1 MADVLMLSVSGC
13 RGVVGTTLTPRT
25 VSRFAAT
32 IGRFLRDEQSGGK
45 AAKSKRRPLVVVAR
59 DGRAGGHM
67 VRDAARAGLL
77 ASGCDVVDI
86 GVAMTPS
93 CAVSVD
99 ALDADAGIVLT
110 ASHNPQ
116 QWNGLKFIL
125 RARGK
130 NSGLFGSSACAPAKV
145 TADRVINAF
154 RADEASGTDDTL
166 VTWEDVGELEEA
178 PKEGGFLHASRAA
191 EAIAELGF
199 ATPIKK
205 RKFKVLLDCVN
216 GAGRVI
222 SPSWLS
228 AGGSRVVTL
237 GDDDSGLFPH
247 TPEPTRENLVSLSKA
262 VKKAGADV
270 GFAQDPD
277 ADRLAVIDERG
288 SYIGEEYT
296 LVLATMA
303 LGEAGGL
310 KKGQTL
316 VVNLSTSRMIEDVAA
331 MYGCRVQRS
340 AVGEANVVELMKSLK
355 CPLGGEGNGGVIWP
369 RVTYI
374 RDSLGAM
381 GLVLGLMAT
390 MKKPLSEIVKTVP
403 AYAIT
408 KRKVDLKD
416 QADAK
421 RAGEAIAKAYSS
433 ERIDRQDGVRVDFDR
448 QRAWLHVRASNTEP
462 IMRLIAEAPTQ
473 ETATQI
479 LDDAARVIAGKA

>member
-13 RGVVGTTLTPRT
+13 RGVVGSSLTPQI
-25 VSRFAAT
+25 VARFAGT
-32 IGRFLRDEQSGGK
+32 IGRFLRDERPANAK
-45 AAKSKRRPLVVVAR
+45 AKRRPMVVVAR

-77 ASGCDVVDI
+77 AAGCDVVDI
-86 GVAMTPS
+86 GIAMTPS

-99 ALDADAGIVLT
+99 SLDADAGVVLT

-116 QWNGLKFIL
+116 QWNGMKFIL

-130 NSGLFGSSACAPAKV
+130 NSGLFGSSACAPAKA
-145 TADRVINAF
+145 TADRVIQAF
-154 RADEASGTDDTL
+154 RDGQGQEADETL
-166 VTWEDVGELEEA
+166 VTWDQVGEIEEA
-178 PKEGGFLHASRAA
+178 PTEGGFLHASRAA

-199 ATPIKK
+199 ASAIKK
-205 RKFKVLLDCVN
+205 RKFKVVLDSVN
-216 GAGRVI
+216 GAGRMI

-228 AGGSRVVTL
+228 AGGSTVMAL

-262 VKKAGADV
+262 MKKARADV

-277 ADRLAVIDERG
+277 ADRLAIVDERG
-288 SYIGEEYT
+288 TYIGEEYT

-303 LGEAGGL
+303 LGEAGAF

-316 VVNLSTSRMIEDVAA
+316 VVNLSTSRMIEDIAA
-331 MYGCRVQRS
+331 RYGCRVQRS
-340 AVGEANVVELMKSLK
+340 AVGEANVVELMKALK
-355 CPLGGEGNGGVIWP
+355 SPLGGEGNGGVIWP

-381 GLVLGLMAT
+381 GLVLGLMAGT
-390 MKKPLSEIVKTVP
+390 KKPLSEIVKTIP

-421 RAGEAIAKAYSS
+421 RAGEAIAKQYAS
-433 ERIDRQDGVRVDFDR
+433 ERIDRQDGVRVDFD
-448 QRAWLHVRASNTEP
+448 QERAWLHVRASNTEP
-462 IMRLIAEAPTQ
+462 IMRLIAEAPSQ
-473 ETATQI
+473 KLATKI
-479 LDDAARVIAGKA
+479 LDDAARVIG